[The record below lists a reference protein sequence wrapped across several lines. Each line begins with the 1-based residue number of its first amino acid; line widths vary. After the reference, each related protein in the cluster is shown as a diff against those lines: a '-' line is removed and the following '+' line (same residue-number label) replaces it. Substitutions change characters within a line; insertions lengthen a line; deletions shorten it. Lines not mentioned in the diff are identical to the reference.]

1 VEKIAV
7 VTDSG
12 SNLPPDVATRYGI
25 TVVPLYLHWNGQTY
39 RDGVDITPDEVYRHL
54 REGKDLPHTAA
65 PSTGDFLETY
75 LQLSHEEDIIVSIH
89 LPAALSSVIQGASLA
104 AEMAKETIQVHPMD
118 AGRAA
123 MGAGFVALAAA
134 RAAAQGASLDSVLQ
148 TAHEVSSKV
157 MVLAMLDTLEYL
169 YLGGRIG
176 RAATLLGTAL
186 QIKPVLFL
194 SNTVV
199 DVLAKPATRSRALRV
214 MLAEAARRLDGHPA
228 HVAVLH
234 ADAPVG
240 ARLLREKIEADFD
253 CMELLTAPFT
263 PAMGVHTGPGLLGLA
278 FYAEG

>member
-1 VEKIAV
+1 M

-12 SNLPPDVATRYGI
+12 SNLPSDVAARYGI
-25 TVVPLYLHWNGQTY
+25 TVVPLYLHWDGQTY
-39 RDGVDITPDEVYRHL
+39 KDGVDITPDEVYRRL
-54 REGKDLPHTAA
+54 RENKHLPHTAA
-65 PSTGDFLETY
+65 PSTGDFLQTY
-75 LQLSHEEDIIVSIH
+75 LRLSHEADVIVSIH
-89 LPAALSSVIQGASLA
+89 LPAALSSVVQTAKLA
-104 AEMAKETIQVHPMD
+104 AELASETIRVHTMD
-118 AGRAA
+118 AGTAA

-134 RAAAQGASLDSVLQ
+134 RAATEGANLDSVVE
-148 TAHEVSSKV
+148 AARAVSSKV

-194 SNTVV
+194 NNTVV

-234 ADAPVG
+234 ADAPVA
-240 ARLLREKIEADFD
+240 ARLLQEKIEADFD
-253 CMELLTAPFT
+253 CVELLTAPFT
-263 PAMGVHTGPGLLGLA
+263 PAMGAHTGPGLLGLA
-278 FYAEG
+278 FYPEG